1 MIYSNYILQSLYV
14 FSLSFIIGVFIDN
27 IFIKLTLKNEK
38 YKFLLSVI
46 QLITIVSTSYML
58 HEYRFNYSETYTP
71 RVLFSSFLLSLQ
83 TNMITNFRSILQSM

>member
-58 HEYRFNYSETYTP
+58 HEYHFNYSETYTP
-71 RVLFSSFLLSLQ
+71 RVLFSSFLLSL
-83 TNMITNFRSILQSM
+83 